1 MNFNQLMKQ
10 AQLMQ
15 RKLDKIKKE
24 YDIKEVEFSSSN
36 GLVNGKINGKLE
48 IISININ
55 EEFINKE
62 NKEILEDIIMITV
75 NNAIKEINEER
86 EKAIDAATGGV
97 NMPGL
102 F

>member
-1 MNFNQLMKQ
+1 
-10 AQLMQ
+10 
-15 RKLDKIKKE
+15 
-24 YDIKEVEFSSSN
+24 
-36 GLVNGKINGKLE
+36 
-48 IISININ
+48 
-55 EEFINKE
+55 
-62 NKEILEDIIMITV
+62 MITV

>member
-24 YDIKEVEFSSSN
+24 YDTKEVEFSSSN

-55 EEFINKE
+55 EELINKE